1 MRKIALI
8 FVLICLLALSIVPA
22 AAQEGSI
29 LDIVAGNANLS
40 LLNAAIE
47 AAEPSIAEELGGDGP
62 ITLFAPT
69 NSAFRN
75 LAAFLDIEV
84 EDLLAD
90 SNVLTNLLRYHVV
103 QGKFFSAQ
111 LETFDGGIVPTLL
124 EGTAVG
130 FTLGSDS
137 TITIN
142 RVADVVSPFDVNATN
157 GAVHAIDQVVFPSVL
172 REALENIQPAG
183 TSSSSSSSG
192 SSGTDMTQAE
202 GDTVAEIVIGD
213 PDFTT
218 LVSIIGESEA
228 DVLMALIGSDP
239 VTLFAPNNDA
249 FDALLE
255 SISLTA
261 EEFIEIG
268 GAELLTPI
276 LLYHVADGMMTGE
289 EIAAL
294 DGTSLATLLEEETLE
309 ISVTDDGD
317 VVINEDVTVVTADI
331 EGNNGVVHVIDT
343 VLLPQGTIETL
354 AALGIEVE

>member
-1 MRKIALI
+1 MRKVALI
-8 FVLICLLALSIVPA
+8 LALMGLLALSISPTT
-22 AAQEGSI
+22 AQEGSI

-40 LLNAAIE
+40 ILNAAIE

-75 LAAFLDIEV
+75 LISFLDIEL

-90 SNVLTNLLRYHVV
+90 SNILTNLLRYHAV

-130 FTLGSDS
+130 FSLGSDA

-142 RVADVVSPFDVNATN
+142 QVADVISPFDVNATN
-157 GAVHAIDQVVFPSVL
+157 GVVHAIDQVVFPSVL
-172 REALENIQPAG
+172 REGLESIEPAS
-183 TSSSSSSSG
+183 TAG
-192 SSGTDMTQAE
+192 SSLSSRSRTDMTQAE
-202 GDTVAEIVIGD
+202 GDTVAEIIIGD
-213 PDFTT
+213 PGFTT

-228 DVLMALIGSDP
+228 DILMALIGSDP
-239 VTLFAPNNDA
+239 VTLFAPSNEA
-249 FDALLE
+249 FDGLLE
-255 SISLTA
+255 PIGLTA
-261 EEFIEIG
+261 EEFIDIG

-276 LLYHVADGMMTGE
+276 LLYHVAEGMMTAE
-289 EIAAL
+289 EIVAL
-294 DGTSLATLLEEETLE
+294 NGTSLATLLEEETLE

-317 VVINEDVTVVTADI
+317 VVINEDVTVFTADI
-331 EGNNGVVHVIDT
+331 EGNNGIVHVIDT
-343 VLLPQGTIETL
+343 VLLPQITIEML
-354 AALGIEVE
+354 AILGIELE